1 MDGRPIYIPI
11 SCFSYVL
18 TSNDII
24 RSLIQNG
31 WLIGLGLAPFFMVL
45 FWVGLELQ
53 EISMGSFWAVIFH
66 IQAAF
71 GPHLGH
77 IQAKF
82 GHLGHKNTII
92 RTPNLI
98 CSKFIQKLLI
108 IWEGAQIFLN
118 QSSNCLNSGHSG
130 QKNINSGHYGSS
142 MLQPTVGHSHMSI
155 ALFREQLDCS
165 LKKVMHS
172 KSLMSCKCSISWDFL
187 GKLFSKYCSLQ

>member
-77 IQAKF
+77 I
-82 GHLGHKNTII
+82 
-92 RTPNLI
+92 
-98 CSKFIQKLLI
+98 
-108 IWEGAQIFLN
+108 
-118 QSSNCLNSGHSG
+118 
-130 QKNINSGHYGSS
+130 
-142 MLQPTVGHSHMSI
+142 
-155 ALFREQLDCS
+155 
-165 LKKVMHS
+165 
-172 KSLMSCKCSISWDFL
+172 
-187 GKLFSKYCSLQ
+187 